1 MSTSSASA
9 TDRNNHE
16 HRTDRRTTALAVA
29 SVLVPPAAWLL
40 SLSGSYVL
48 EDFVCTAVASAG
60 RTPPE
65 WGLWVLLIVLNTVL
79 LLITLLAGITGWG
92 ALRRARR
99 AARPALVRFLGG
111 VGAVLSLVMAY
122 GIVLIAT
129 QLLFLEV
136 CG

>member
-9 TDRNNHE
+9 TDRHS
-16 HRTDRRTTALAVA
+16 HDDRSSRRLTALATA
-29 SVLVPPAAWLL
+29 SFLVPPAAWLL
-40 SLSGSYVL
+40 SLGGSYVL
-48 EDFVCTAVASAG
+48 EDFTCTAVASAG

-65 WGLWVLLIVLNTVL
+65 WGLWALLLALNAVL

-92 ALRRARR
+92 ALRRAGRT
-99 AARPALVRFLGG
+99 ARPNLVRFLGG

-122 GIVLIAT
+122 GIVLIGT